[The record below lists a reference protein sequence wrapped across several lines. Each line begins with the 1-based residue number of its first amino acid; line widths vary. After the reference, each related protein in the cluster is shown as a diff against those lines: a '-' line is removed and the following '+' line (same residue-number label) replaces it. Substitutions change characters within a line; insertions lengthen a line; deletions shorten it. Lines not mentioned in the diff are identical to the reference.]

1 MFYLNLSI
9 AKLLRIKEKKRV
21 LEILVMSI
29 ISVEIQKVENLGEK
43 DLEKRLKAEEN
54 RYKVYTVWESDI
66 KNSEEISK
74 LKVLYYANR

>member
-9 AKLLRIKEKKRV
+9 K
-21 LEILVMSI
+21 ILKGS
-29 ISVEIQKVENLGEK
+29 SREFKVSDK
-43 DLEKRLKAEEN
+43 WKQDLEKRLKAEEN
-54 RYKVYTVWESDI
+54 GYKVYTVWESDI